1 MSPIKV
7 PLTVIIS
14 MFRSILPILM
24 CLSLVASGCQVIL
37 PPGPSTPTPPAT
49 STPAGRPATPTPT
62 TAPVL
67 APAGPITLTVWLPD
81 SLVSP
86 INVQTSGTLS
96 QQLGA
101 FVATRTDIRVQTQ
114 IKLAQGT
121 GSLLELIQTAAP
133 VAPSFLPDVA
143 LLDLADV
150 PAAAQ
155 AGLLQPVNDLVP
167 ADVLS
172 DLFPFAEIGRVDN
185 RWVAVAYATDM
196 EHLAY
201 NSIRISSPPITW
213 AQVLP
218 DTQPLL
224 FPAGVSSGRESD
236 ALLAQYAA
244 AGGGWLDA
252 SGQPALST
260 AALTLMLRQ
269 LQDAEQAGWISTSV
283 LNFSSAD
290 DTWTAYL
297 GSPTQMVVV
306 RASRFV
312 SPRVFASVT
321 LPAPLPGP
329 SEPARPIARGWALV
343 VPTRDPTRISAAA
356 SLVAWL
362 ASPENEAILA
372 RAANLL
378 PARRAAFDYWYPSEP
393 YAAFARQ
400 ELERAIPPPPPQAAR
415 VIGPAIQKATADVL
429 RGQLQPADAAT
440 AAAATVARAPR

>member
-1 MSPIKV
+1 MFPKIS
-7 PLTVIIS
+7 LTYVIS

-24 CLSLVASGCQVIL
+24 CFSLIVSGCQMIL
-37 PPGPSTPTPPAT
+37 PPGPSTPTPLPT
-49 STPAGRPATPTPT
+49 STPAGRLATPTPT
-62 TAPVL
+62 P
-67 APAGPITLTVWLPD
+67 APALVPSGPITLTVWLPD
-81 SLVSP
+81 SLVP
-86 INVQTSGTLS
+86 LTNVQTNGVLS
-96 QQLGA
+96 QQLAA

-114 IKLAQGT
+114 TKLALGT

-133 VAPSFLPDVA
+133 VAPSYLPDVA

-155 AGLLQPVNDLVP
+155 AGLLRPLNDLVP
-167 ADVLS
+167 ADVLTN
-172 DLFPFAEIGRVDN
+172 LFPFAQIGRADDQ
-185 RWVAVAYATDM
+185 WVAVAYVTDM

-201 NSIRISSPPITW
+201 NSIRVSSPPITW
-213 AQVLP
+213 AQALP
-218 DTQPLL
+218 DIQPLL
-224 FPAGVSSGRESD
+224 FPAGISNGMVSD

-244 AGGGWLDA
+244 AGGGWLDD

-260 AALTLMLRQ
+260 TALTLMLRQ
-269 LQDAEQAGWISTSV
+269 LQDAERAGWISTNS

-306 RASRFV
+306 RASRFI

-321 LPAPLPGP
+321 SPAPLPGP
-329 SEPARPIARGWALV
+329 NEPARPIARGWALV
-343 VPTRDPTRISAAA
+343 VPTRDPERISAAA

-378 PARRAAFDYWYPSEP
+378 PSRRAAFDYWYPTEP
-393 YAAFARQ
+393 YTAFARQ
-400 ELERAIPPPPPQAAR
+400 ELERAISPPPPQAVQ
-415 VIGPAIQKATADVL
+415 VIGPAIQKAVSDVL
-429 RGQLQPADAAT
+429 SGRLQPADAAT
-440 AAAATVARAPR
+440 AAAAIVGHAPR

>member
-1 MSPIKV
+1 MS
-7 PLTVIIS
+7 LTVIIS
-14 MFRSILPILM
+14 MFRSILPVLM
-24 CLSLVASGCQVIL
+24 CLSLVASGCQVIF
-37 PPGPSTPTPPAT
+37 PPGLSTPTPRAT
-49 STPAGRPATPTPT
+49 STPAGRPATPTPV
-62 TAPVL
+62 P
-67 APAGPITLTVWLPD
+67 APALMPRGPITLTMWLLD

-86 INVQTSGTLS
+86 INAQTNAVLS
-96 QQLGA
+96 QQVAA

-114 IKLAQGT
+114 TKLAHGT
-121 GSLLELIQTAAP
+121 GSLLELIQTTAP

-155 AGLLQPVNDLVP
+155 AGLLQPVDDLVP
-167 ADVLS
+167 ADALT

-185 RWVAVAYATDM
+185 RWVAVAYVTDM

-201 NSIRISSPPITW
+201 NSVRISSPPITW
-213 AQVLP
+213 AQVLS
-218 DTQPLL
+218 DTQLLL
-224 FPAGVSSGRESD
+224 FPAGVSSGMVSD

-244 AGGGWLDA
+244 AGGSWLDA
-252 SGQPALST
+252 SGQPALNT

-297 GSPTQMVVV
+297 GSPTQMVTV
-306 RASRFV
+306 RASRFI

-321 LPAPLPGP
+321 FPAPLPGL
-329 SEPARPIARGWALV
+329 SEPARSIARGWALV
-343 VPTRDPTRISAAA
+343 VPTRDPARMSAAA

-362 ASPENEAILA
+362 ASPENEAAWA

-378 PARRAAFDYWYPSEP
+378 PARRAAFDYWYPTEP
-393 YAAFARQ
+393 YTTFARQ
-400 ELERAIPPPPPQAAR
+400 ELERAIPPPPPQAVR
-415 VIGPAIQKATADVL
+415 VIGPAIQKAVADVL

-440 AAAATVARAPR
+440 AAAATVGRAPK

>member
-1 MSPIKV
+1 
-7 PLTVIIS
+7 
-14 MFRSILPILM
+14 M
-24 CLSLVASGCQVIL
+24 CLSLVASGCQVIF
-37 PPGPSTPTPPAT
+37 PPGPSTPTPRVT
-49 STPAGRPATPTPT
+49 STPPGRPATPTPV
-62 TAPVL
+62 P
-67 APAGPITLTVWLPD
+67 APALMPRGPITLTVWLPD
-81 SLVSP
+81 SFVPSTN
-86 INVQTSGTLS
+86 NVQTNAVLS
-96 QQLGA
+96 QQLAA
-101 FVATRTDIRVQTQ
+101 FVAARADVRVQTQ
-114 IKLAQGT
+114 TKQAHGT

-150 PAAAQ
+150 PAAVQ

-167 ADVLS
+167 ADALT

-185 RWVAVAYATDM
+185 RWLAVAYATDM

-201 NSIRISSPPITW
+201 NSVRISSPPITW
-213 AQVLP
+213 AQVLS

-224 FPAGVSSGRESD
+224 FPAGVSSGMVSD

-244 AGGGWLDA
+244 SGGGWLDA

-269 LQDAEQAGWISTSV
+269 LQDAEQAGGISTSA

-297 GSPTQMVVV
+297 GSPTQMVAV
-306 RASRFV
+306 RASRFI

-321 LPAPLPGP
+321 FPAPLPGP
-329 SEPARPIARGWALV
+329 SEPARSIARGWALV
-343 VPTRDPTRISAAA
+343 VPTRDPARMSAAA

-362 ASPENEAILA
+362 ASPENEAAWA

-393 YAAFARQ
+393 YTTFARQ
-400 ELERAIPPPPPQAAR
+400 ELERAIPPPPPQAVR
-415 VIGPAIQKATADVL
+415 VIGPAIQKAVADVL
-429 RGQLQPADAAT
+429 RGQLQPADAA
-440 AAAATVARAPR
+440 AAAAASMGRAPR

>member
-1 MSPIKV
+1 MLLPV
-7 PLTVIIS
+7 PLAFGIS
-14 MFRSILPILM
+14 MSRSILPLLM
-24 CLSLVASGCQVIL
+24 CLSLLVSGCQVIL
-37 PPGPSTPTPPAT
+37 PPGPSTPTPRPT

-62 TAPVL
+62 L
-67 APAGPITLTVWLPD
+67 APALVPSGPITLTVWLPD

-86 INVQTSGTLS
+86 INVQTNAVLS
-96 QQLGA
+96 QQLAA

-114 IKLAQGT
+114 TKLARGT

-155 AGLLQPVNDLVP
+155 AGLLQSLNDLVP
-167 ADVLS
+167 ADVLT
-172 DLFPFAEIGRVDN
+172 DLFPFAEIGSADN
-185 RWVAVAYATDM
+185 RWVAVAYVTDM

-201 NSIRISSPPITW
+201 NSVRISSPPITW
-213 AQVLP
+213 AQIVP
-218 DTQPLL
+218 DAQPLL
-224 FPAGVSSGRESD
+224 LPAGVSSGMVSD

-244 AGGGWLDA
+244 AGGEWLDT

-269 LQDAEQAGWISTSV
+269 LQDAEQAGWISTSI

-329 SEPARPIARGWALV
+329 SEPARSIARGWALV
-343 VPTRDPTRISAAA
+343 VPTRDPARISAAA

-372 RAANLL
+372 RVANLL
-378 PARRAAFDYWYPSEP
+378 PARRAAYDYWYPSES
-393 YAAFARQ
+393 YTTFARQ

-415 VIGPAIQKATADVL
+415 VIGPAIQKAVADVL
-429 RGQLQPADAAT
+429 GGQLQPADAAT
-440 AAAATVARAPR
+440 AAAATVGRAPR